1 MTLEDGEQSSNSSSY
16 SLLRLPI
23 CRTTVKDKLHQQNV
37 ELTEEEL
44 DLIHRLAKGEN
55 PDLNYDP

>member
-1 MTLEDGEQSSNSSSY
+1 MVRARLSCSLEYHFTDDAT
-16 SLLRLPI
+16 R
-23 CRTTVKDKLHQQNV
+23 RTTVKDKLHQQNV

-55 PDLNYDP
+55 PDSNYDP